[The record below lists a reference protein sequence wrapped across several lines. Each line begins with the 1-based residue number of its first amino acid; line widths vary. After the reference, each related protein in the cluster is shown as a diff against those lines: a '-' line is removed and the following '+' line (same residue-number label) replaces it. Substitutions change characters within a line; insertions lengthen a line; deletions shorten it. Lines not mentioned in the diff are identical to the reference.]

1 MRHLGEVKL
10 YHRDRSWGFIQ
21 EIERNDEHPTEQFFH
36 INDVDGRLI
45 LRVGDVVTFEI
56 GESKS
61 RPGKTQALRVQLA
74 KRDELPAPDA
84 PATEVQ
90 RG

>member
-1 MRHLGEVKL
+1 MRHQGEVKL

-21 EIERNDEHPTEQFFH
+21 EVARGDEHPTEQFFH

-45 LRVGDVVTFEI
+45 LRVGDPVTFEI

-61 RPGKTQALRVQLA
+61 RPGKTQAIRVQLA
-74 KRDELPAPDA
+74 KRDEI
-84 PATEVQ
+84 PATDATAKMGVKS
-90 RG
+90 